1 VTDQHQS
8 AAKRAASRVGQ
19 QSRTDRS
26 ALMQR
31 HSAARARRDAAL
43 LGSEEFRAAAE
54 EIARIE
60 IAIAQL
66 EEPPAG
72 RPPPA

>member
-1 VTDQHQS
+1 VTEPRES
-8 AAKRAASRVGQ
+8 APRRAASPAGQ
-19 QSRTDRS
+19 SSGDRS
-26 ALMQR
+26 SLMQR
-31 HSAARARRDAAL
+31 HAAARARRDAAP

-72 RPPPA
+72 RAPA

>member
-1 VTDQHQS
+1 
-8 AAKRAASRVGQ
+8 
-19 QSRTDRS
+19 
-26 ALMQR
+26 
-31 HSAARARRDAAL
+31 